1 MPKMSKNVW
10 VDYFSV
16 FGQNPEMPTVN
27 KRESIIRAA
36 HAQFRLYGYRKT
48 SMEDIAGELGIS
60 RASLYSYFKNKDEIF
75 RSVSIWLHERAMAD
89 AEQCLMESW
98 DRKNVSSKIVQALLA
113 RHLSFHE
120 EQFHSVHAEE
130 LQDEYSRLCG
140 DVVVESN
147 AKFQRLL
154 AAGLDVA
161 VAESLIYV
169 DLDDVKT
176 AEVAEVLNLATAGL
190 KRGAVRPGLFEA
202 RVTRMVNIFVAGL
215 SHA

>member
-1 MPKMSKNVW
+1 
-10 VDYFSV
+10 
-16 FGQNPEMPTVN
+16 MPTVN

-36 HAQFRLYGYRKT
+36 HVQFRLYGYRKT

-75 RSVSIWLHERAMAD
+75 RSVSIWLHELAMAD

-154 AAGLDVA
+154 ADGLDVA

>member
-1 MPKMSKNVW
+1 
-10 VDYFSV
+10 
-16 FGQNPEMPTVN
+16 MPTVN

-60 RASLYSYFKNKDEIF
+60 RTSLYSYFKNKDEIF

-154 AAGLDVA
+154 ADGLDVA

-169 DLDDVKT
+169 DLDDVNT

>member
-1 MPKMSKNVW
+1 MPIS
-10 VDYFSV
+10 
-16 FGQNPEMPTVN
+16 N

-75 RSVSIWLHERAMAD
+75 RSVSTWLHERALAD
-89 AEQCLMESW
+89 AEQWLIGSW
-98 DRKNVSSKIVQALLA
+98 DGENVSSKIAQALLA

-120 EQFHSVHAEE
+120 EQFYSVHAEE

-154 AAGLDVA
+154 TDGLDVA
-161 VAESLIYV
+161 VKERLISV
-169 DLDDVKT
+169 DLGDVNT
-176 AEVAEVLNLATAGL
+176 AQVAEILNLGTAGL

-202 RVTRMVNIFVAGL
+202 RVTRMVNIFMAGL
-215 SHA
+215 SKS

>member
-1 MPKMSKNVW
+1 
-10 VDYFSV
+10 
-16 FGQNPEMPTVN
+16 MPTLN
-27 KRESIIRAA
+27 KREAIIRAA

-89 AEQCLMESW
+89 AEQCLMGSW
-98 DRKNVSSKIVQALLA
+98 DRKNVSSKIVQTLLA
-113 RHLSFHE
+113 RHLPFHE
-120 EQFHSVHAEE
+120 EQFHSVHAEQ

-147 AKFQRLL
+147 EKFQRLL
-154 AAGLDVA
+154 TDGLDVA

-169 DLDDVKT
+169 DLNDVKT
-176 AEVAEVLNLATAGL
+176 AEVAELLNLATAGL

>member
-1 MPKMSKNVW
+1 MSKNVR
-10 VDYFSV
+10 VDYFLV

-36 HAQFRLYGYRKT
+36 HAQFRRYGYRKT

-154 AAGLDVA
+154 ADSLDVA

>member
-1 MPKMSKNVW
+1 
-10 VDYFSV
+10 
-16 FGQNPEMPTVN
+16 MPTVN

-98 DRKNVSSKIVQALLA
+98 DRKNVSSKIVQVLLA

-154 AAGLDVA
+154 ADGLDVA

-202 RVTRMVNIFVAGL
+202 RVTRMVKIFVAGL

>member
-1 MPKMSKNVW
+1 MTKMSKNVW

>member
-1 MPKMSKNVW
+1 
-10 VDYFSV
+10 
-16 FGQNPEMPTVN
+16 MPTSN

-60 RASLYSYFKNKDEIF
+60 RASLYSYFNNKDEIF
-75 RSVSIWLHERAMAD
+75 TSVSIWLHECALAD
-89 AEQCLMESW
+89 AEQCLIGSW
-98 DRKNVSSKIVQALLA
+98 DGENVSSKIVQALLA

-154 AAGLDVA
+154 TDGLDVA
-161 VAESLIYV
+161 VKERLIYV
-169 DLDDVKT
+169 DLGDVNT
-176 AEVAEVLNLATAGL
+176 AQVAEILNLATAGL
-190 KRGAVRPGLFEA
+190 KRSAVRPGLFEA
-202 RVTRMVNIFVAGL
+202 RVTRMVNIFMAGL
-215 SHA
+215 SKS

>member
-1 MPKMSKNVW
+1 
-10 VDYFSV
+10 
-16 FGQNPEMPTVN
+16 MPTSD

-60 RASLYSYFKNKDEIF
+60 RASLYSYFKNKEEIF

-89 AEQCLMESW
+89 AEQCLIGSW
-98 DRKNVSSKIVQALLA
+98 DRKNVLSKIVQALLA

-154 AAGLDVA
+154 TDGLDA
-161 VAESLIYV
+161 AAEGNLIRV
-169 DLDDVKT
+169 DQDDVTT
-176 AEVAEVLNLATAGL
+176 AEIAEVLNLATAGL
-190 KRGAVRPGLFEA
+190 KRRANKPGVFEA

>member
-1 MPKMSKNVW
+1 
-10 VDYFSV
+10 
-16 FGQNPEMPTVN
+16 MPTVN

-98 DRKNVSSKIVQALLA
+98 DRKNVSSKIAQALLA

-154 AAGLDVA
+154 ADGLDVA

>member
-1 MPKMSKNVW
+1 
-10 VDYFSV
+10 
-16 FGQNPEMPTVN
+16 MPTVN

-154 AAGLDVA
+154 ADGLDVA

-169 DLDDVKT
+169 DPDDVKT

-202 RVTRMVNIFVAGL
+202 RVTRMVNILVAGL

>member
-1 MPKMSKNVW
+1 
-10 VDYFSV
+10 
-16 FGQNPEMPTVN
+16 MPTSN

-75 RSVSIWLHERAMAD
+75 RSVSIWLHECAMAD
-89 AEQCLMESW
+89 AEQCLIGSW
-98 DRKNVSSKIVQALLA
+98 DKKNVSSKIVQALLA

-154 AAGLDVA
+154 TDGLDVA
-161 VAESLIYV
+161 VKANLIHVDQDDADMAKIAEI
-169 DLDDVKT
+169 
-176 AEVAEVLNLATAGL
+176 LNLATAGL
-190 KRGAVRPGLFEA
+190 KKRAVEPGLFEA
-202 RVTRMVNIFVAGL
+202 RVTLMVNIFMAGL
-215 SHA
+215 SKT

>member
-1 MPKMSKNVW
+1 
-10 VDYFSV
+10 
-16 FGQNPEMPTVN
+16 MPTSD

-89 AEQCLMESW
+89 AEQCLIGSW

-113 RHLSFHE
+113 RHLSLHE

-154 AAGLDVA
+154 TDGLDA
-161 VAESLIYV
+161 AAEGNLIHV
-169 DLDDVKT
+169 DQDDVTT
-176 AEVAEVLNLATAGL
+176 AEIAEVLNLATAGL
-190 KRGAVRPGLFEA
+190 KRRAVRLGVFEA
-202 RVTRMVNIFVAGL
+202 RVTHMVNIFVAGL

>member
-1 MPKMSKNVW
+1 
-10 VDYFSV
+10 
-16 FGQNPEMPTVN
+16 MPTSN

-36 HAQFRLYGYRKT
+36 HVQFRLYGYRKT
-48 SMEDIAGELGIS
+48 STEDIAGELGIS

-154 AAGLDVA
+154 ADGLDVT

-190 KRGAVRPGLFEA
+190 KRGAVRPGVFEA

>member
-1 MPKMSKNVW
+1 
-10 VDYFSV
+10 
-16 FGQNPEMPTVN
+16 MPTVN

-89 AEQCLMESW
+89 AEKCLVGSW

-120 EQFHSVHAEE
+120 EQFHSVYAEE

-140 DVVVESN
+140 DVVVKSN
-147 AKFQRLL
+147 EKFQRLL
-154 AAGLDVA
+154 ADGLDAA
-161 VAESLIYV
+161 VKEMLIYV
-169 DLDDVKT
+169 DLADVNT
-176 AEVAEVLNLATAGL
+176 AEVAEVFNLAAAGL
-190 KRGAVRPGLFEA
+190 KRGAVIPGLFET
-202 RVTRMVNIFVAGL
+202 RVTRMVNIIVAGL